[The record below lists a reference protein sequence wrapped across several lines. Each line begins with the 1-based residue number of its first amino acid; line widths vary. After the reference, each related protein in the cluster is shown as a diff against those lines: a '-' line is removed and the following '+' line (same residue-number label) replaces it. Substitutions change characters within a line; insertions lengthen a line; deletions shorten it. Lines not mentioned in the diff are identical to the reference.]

1 MSKEGKWKE
10 MGELVDDEMLNAFAV
25 VGPIDTVVTKLRER
39 WDGLLDRLSFYAPY
53 DIEPDELTKLIA
65 ALKA

>member
-1 MSKEGKWKE
+1 
-10 MGELVDDEMLNAFAV
+10 V
-25 VGPIDTVVTKLRER
+25 VAKLRER
-39 WDGLLDRLSFYAPY
+39 WDGLLNRLSFYAPY